1 MIKSCA
7 FTGHRYELKEFDA
20 ELLERVIKNL
30 IISGVGIFY
39 CGMAVGF
46 DLAAA
51 ECVISLKKH
60 YDVKLIACIP
70 CEGQSDSYSEHDKI
84 RYNRILDNSDEQIF
98 LSSHY
103 FNGCMQAR
111 DRFMVDNSNVLVCF
125 LRKNEGGTFYTV
137 SYARKKEIKII
148 EL

>member
-7 FTGHRYELKEFDA
+7 FTGHRYELKDFDA

-30 IISGVGIFY
+30 IISGVVIFY

-51 ECVISLKKH
+51 ECVISLKKN
-60 YDVKLIACIP
+60 YDVKLIACVP
-70 CEGQSDSYSEHDKI
+70 CEGQSDSYSGHDKI
-84 RYNRILDNSDEQIF
+84 RYKRILDNSDEQIL

-111 DRFMVDNSNVLVCF
+111 DRFMVDNSNVLVYF
-125 LRKNEGGTFYTV
+125 LRKDEGGTFYTV
-137 SYARKKEIKII
+137 NYARKKELKII
-148 EL
+148 GL

>member
-30 IISGVGIFY
+30 IISGVVIFY

-51 ECVISLKKH
+51 ECVI
-60 YDVKLIACIP
+60 
-70 CEGQSDSYSEHDKI
+70 
-84 RYNRILDNSDEQIF
+84 
-98 LSSHY
+98 
-103 FNGCMQAR
+103 
-111 DRFMVDNSNVLVCF
+111 
-125 LRKNEGGTFYTV
+125 
-137 SYARKKEIKII
+137 
-148 EL
+148 